1 MIRNRK
7 VKDPIVAITKG
18 MSEGRSL
25 EKALDLLL
33 WIKLYKKEIK

>member
-7 VKDPIVAITKG
+7 VKDPIVAITKA

-25 EKALDLLL
+25 EKALDYFL